1 MADSKPLTPISS
13 MFPVLDTENRQCE
26 HHGPYAASLMR
37 IPGDRKL
44 WTTCPECERQRVQ
57 NECNE
62 IQAEMAAE
70 RRKARIEA
78 MLGHAAIPKRFLN
91 RTLENYET
99 TMDGQQKAH
108 RAAVRYA
115 ESWRENSQN
124 GTSLIMCGNPGTG
137 KTHLAV
143 GIAKRVM
150 DEGGTALFTRVIDM
164 IRTVRETYSRD
175 STRTE
180 RQVIAEYARPDLLI
194 LDEVGHQ
201 HGSDAERLTLF
212 DVINARYE
220 QCRPTLLITN
230 LSLTGLREYLDDRA
244 QDRLREG
251 GGRVIVFDWP
261 SQRDKY

>member
-1 MADSKPLTPISS
+1 
-13 MFPVLDTENRQCE
+13 
-26 HHGPYAASLMR
+26 
-37 IPGDRKL
+37 
-44 WTTCPECERQRVQ
+44 
-57 NECNE
+57 
-62 IQAEMAAE
+62 MAAE
-70 RRKARIEA
+70 RRKARIET

-91 RTLENYET
+91 RTLENYDT
-99 TMDGQQKAH
+99 TLEGQQKAH

-115 ESWRENSQN
+115 TEWRDNLQA
-124 GTSLIMCGNPGTG
+124 GRSLIMCGNPGTG

-143 GIAKRVM
+143 GIAKHIM
-150 DEGGTALFTRVIDM
+150 DEGGTTLFTRVIDM
-164 IRTVRETYSRD
+164 IRTVRETYGRD

-230 LSLTGLREYLDDRA
+230 LSLSGLREYLDDRA

-251 GGRVIVFDWP
+251 GGRVLVFDWQ